1 MQLIRKILKQNLQ
14 KINATRDTVV
24 SITENGELFVNSQTG
39 DQIKISDVEII
50 DNEEALSQV
59 QPVTNKLYVLKDPT
73 DVRVYDGS
81 KYISFKATMDQMY
94 DDLNTK
100 ITNTIESINTF
111 KEEVVQ
117 TNENNTTKFNSIDET
132 ITSLSETVSLL
143 SENHRSDIES
153 LNTLIEDLTT
163 NYSSFTNSLTEFNN
177 RLSLDE
183 LEITKLNN
191 KFTEFQ
197 ESLNTVK
204 SDVSGLSNS
213 VSEINASISDLQ
225 TAVNNNTTDIDSI
238 KEQLSVKRSNI
249 VIGLLDLEQD
259 KVDQEIYIPAFIEGD
274 GIGLYIKNIIIRS
287 NNILPN
293 DISFTLKYAGENEDG
308 SLRDE
313 EEITTIT
320 LSSGNY
326 KSELENTIE
335 TKYTNGFFR
344 LYVNELLCDVS
355 DAFIIL
361 EFEMK

>member
-117 TNENNTTKFNSIDET
+117 TNENNTTKFNSINET

-225 TAVNNNTTDIDSI
+225 TAVNNNTTDINSI

-308 SLRDE
+308 SLQNE
-313 EEITTIT
+313 QEITTIT

-326 KSELENTIE
+326 KSELETVIE

-355 DAFIIL
+355 NAFIIL